1 MCEDGGIESR
11 HRGEMGVGAL
21 DELIETVEHGIAPA
35 YGVLAPADKCGRGIR
50 DCSRVVDVSAQH
62 GAHRVRRGR
71 WVGADRR
78 LFVAAGDEHRC
89 RDQEHARRKY
99 APRPEAPPTQ
109 NDGRDHPVYSTGAMS
124 RWFLYGLLSA
134 LAFALAAPAYADGPS
149 TADEAQVV
157 KGTLQYTPEVRN
169 PDAPNAKTP
178 VEGGL
183 VEVFEATLTLD
194 GRTVEE
200 LGALLG
206 TAESDAAGQFSF
218 PLPGPGDYAVRL
230 DLDSLPDGVGLVDV
244 EKVSLPVRVSP
255 GQSKAVLFQL
265 VEGDAASVLPTRDDP
280 WYDRTARL
288 AVNGLQFG
296 LIIGMC
302 AIGLSLIY
310 GTTGLVNFA
319 HSEMITLGAVLAWM
333 FNVTYGIPLVFAA
346 LLAMVLGA
354 LAGTGFDLVLWRP
367 LRKRKTG
374 LVAMSIVSIGLG
386 LFMQYAILYQ
396 FGDRPSKYADYS
408 VQRKNITFGPIQ
420 LSPKD
425 LIIMALSAAILLSVA
440 LALKFT
446 RLGKAMRAVSDNP
459 DLAASTGIDVD
470 RIITLVW
477 TLGAALVSLGAVFQG
492 VSETVSW
499 TMGQQLLLLVFAAVT
514 LGGLGT
520 AFGAMAGSI
529 TVGVAILVSTVWWPS
544 ELQTV
549 PALFLMI
556 VILMVRPEGMFGR
569 RERIG

>member
-1 MCEDGGIESR
+1 
-11 HRGEMGVGAL
+11 
-21 DELIETVEHGIAPA
+21 
-35 YGVLAPADKCGRGIR
+35 
-50 DCSRVVDVSAQH
+50 
-62 GAHRVRRGR
+62 
-71 WVGADRR
+71 
-78 LFVAAGDEHRC
+78 
-89 RDQEHARRKY
+89 
-99 APRPEAPPTQ
+99 
-109 NDGRDHPVYSTGAMS
+109 MS
-124 RWFLYGLLSA
+124 RWFLYSLLSA
-134 LAFALAAPAYADGPS
+134 FALALAAPAYADGPS
-149 TADEAQVV
+149 SADEGQTV
-157 KGTLQYTPEVRN
+157 KGTLQYTPEVRD
-169 PDAPNAKTP
+169 PDSPNAKIP
-178 VEGGL
+178 VEGGS

-194 GRTVEE
+194 GRAVEE

-206 TAESDAAGQFSF
+206 AAESDDAGQFSF
-218 PLPGPGDYAVRL
+218 LLPGPGDYAVRL
-230 DLDSLPDGVGLVDV
+230 DLDSLPDGVGLIDP
-244 EKVSLPVRVSP
+244 EKTSLPVRVSP
-255 GQSKAVLFQL
+255 GQSKTVLFQL
-265 VEGDAASVLPTRDDP
+265 VEGDVASVIPTRDDP
-280 WYDRTARL
+280 WYDRMARL

-396 FGDRPSKYADYS
+396 FGDRPRKYADYS
-408 VQRKNITFGPIQ
+408 VQRKNITFGPVQ

-425 LIIMALSAAILLSVA
+425 LIIMGLSAAILVTVA
-440 LALKFT
+440 LAIKYT

-470 RIITLVW
+470 RVITLVW

-520 AFGAMAGSI
+520 AFGAMAGSV

>member
-1 MCEDGGIESR
+1 
-11 HRGEMGVGAL
+11 
-21 DELIETVEHGIAPA
+21 
-35 YGVLAPADKCGRGIR
+35 
-50 DCSRVVDVSAQH
+50 
-62 GAHRVRRGR
+62 
-71 WVGADRR
+71 
-78 LFVAAGDEHRC
+78 
-89 RDQEHARRKY
+89 
-99 APRPEAPPTQ
+99 
-109 NDGRDHPVYSTGAMS
+109 MS
-124 RWFLYGLLSA
+124 RWFLYSLLSA
-134 LAFALAAPAYADGPS
+134 FALALAAPAYADGPS
-149 TADEAQVV
+149 SADEGQTV
-157 KGTLQYTPEVRN
+157 KGTLQYTPEVRD
-169 PDAPNAKTP
+169 PDSPNAKIP
-178 VEGGL
+178 VEGGS

-194 GRTVEE
+194 GRAVEE

-206 TAESDAAGQFSF
+206 AAESDDAGQFSF
-218 PLPGPGDYAVRL
+218 LLPGPGDYAVRL
-230 DLDSLPDGVGLVDV
+230 DLDSLPDGVGLIDP
-244 EKVSLPVRVSP
+244 EKTSLPVRVSP
-255 GQSKAVLFQL
+255 GQSKTVLFQL
-265 VEGDAASVLPTRDDP
+265 VEGDVASVIPTRDDP
-280 WYDRTARL
+280 WYDRMARL

-396 FGDRPSKYADYS
+396 FGDRPRKYVDYS
-408 VQRKNITFGPIQ
+408 VQRKNITFGPVQ

-425 LIIMALSAAILLSVA
+425 LIIMGLSAAILVTVA
-440 LALKFT
+440 LAIKYT

-470 RIITLVW
+470 RVITLVW

-520 AFGAMAGSI
+520 AFGAMAGSV

>member
-1 MCEDGGIESR
+1 MPRWILFGLLGAAVLSLTGAASADTGLPSSALRAPDGGQ
-11 HRGEMGVGAL
+11 
-21 DELIETVEHGIAPA
+21 TV
-35 YGVLAPADKCGRGIR
+35 
-50 DCSRVVDVSAQH
+50 
-62 GAHRVRRGR
+62 
-71 WVGADRR
+71 
-78 LFVAAGDEHRC
+78 
-89 RDQEHARRKY
+89 
-99 APRPEAPPTQ
+99 
-109 NDGRDHPVYSTGAMS
+109 N
-124 RWFLYGLLSA
+124 
-134 LAFALAAPAYADGPS
+134 
-149 TADEAQVV
+149 
-157 KGTLQYTPEVRN
+157 GTLQYKPAQ
-169 PDAPNAKTP
+169 PDPASPNAKKP
-178 VEGGL
+178 VEGGV
-183 VEVFEATLTLD
+183 VEVYSATLSAD
-194 GRTVEE
+194 GRSVTEVGD
-200 LGALLG
+200 LVG
-206 TAESDAAGQFSF
+206 TAESGADGKFSF
-218 PLPGPGDYAVRL
+218 ALPAGRGDYAVVL
-230 DLDSLPDGVGLVDV
+230 DLTTLPEGVGLVDAD
-244 EKVSLPVRVSP
+244 KGTLPVRVAE
-255 GQSKAVLFQL
+255 GQSKAVLFNL
-265 VEGDAASVLPTRDDP
+265 IEGGATEGGSGGGGSAANDSTIDKI
-280 WYDRTARL
+280 ARL

-333 FNVTYGIPLVFAA
+333 FNVTFDIPLVFAA
-346 LLAMVLGA
+346 VLAMILGA
-354 LAGTGFDLVLWRP
+354 AAGTGLDIALWRP

-396 FGDRPSKYADYS
+396 FGDRPSKYAEYG
-408 VQRKNITFGPIQ
+408 VQEKSIHLGPVSM
-420 LSPKD
+420 SPKEV
-425 LIIMALSAAILLSVA
+425 IIMILSAAILVLVA

-477 TLGAALVSLGAVFQG
+477 LIGAALVSLGAVFQG
-492 VSETVSW
+492 VTQTVSW
-499 TMGQQLLLLVFAAVT
+499 TMGQQLLLLVFASVT

-529 TVGVAILVSTVWWPS
+529 IAGVTILVSTVWWPS

-556 VILMVRPEGMFGR
+556 VILMVRPQGIFGR